1 MAERWGK
8 HKTEGTVIQE
18 RKAEGAGK
26 RGSTAGRRDSLGVP
40 IGGKVGNVDHSG
52 MPGSL
57 EHKQRIGRLN
67 TRQETGRDLL
77 NLCLTLF

>member
-1 MAERWGK
+1 MGK
-8 HKTEGTVIQE
+8 TQNRRNSNPRE
-18 RKAEGAGK
+18 KAEGAAKG
-26 RGSTAGRRDSLGVP
+26 GSTGRRRDSLGVP

-67 TRQETGRDLL
+67 TRQETGHDICWYLL
-77 NLCLTLF
+77 NLCPILF